1 MKLNKLLALTTGAA
15 LGASVAV
22 FALLTTNRASA
33 EMIAH
38 GNLISDTTGTT
49 ITDTQTGVE
58 YLRFDVL
65 AGLTYAQTVNQV
77 GFGGMYFGW
86 HIASQKEAFAFMNS
100 ALAGSDNAFID
111 NFGQT
116 NESLPLPVYQD
127 GDFGANHTSNKD
139 SFWFLAE
146 EGREVGWAV
155 FTPFSGNNISI
166 NDAWN
171 DIAASDLYAVGGDF
185 LDQPVSW
192 LLVKNKTVPEPTS
205 LALFGVGALGLLAGV
220 RVQSKRKRNA

>member
-1 MKLNKLLALTTGAA
+1 MKLNKLLALTIGAV

-22 FALLTTNRASA
+22 FALLTSRANA
-33 EMIAH
+33 EMITH
-38 GNLISDTTGTT
+38 GNLTSDTTSKT
-49 ITDTQTGVE
+49 IIDTQTGVE

-65 AGLTYAQTVNQV
+65 ADLTYAQTVNQV
-77 GFGGMYFGW
+77 EYGGTYYGW

-100 ALAGSDNAFID
+100 ALVGSGYAFVDNS
-111 NFGQT
+111 GQT
-116 NESLPLPVYQD
+116 NESLPLLAYQD
-127 GDFGANHTSNKD
+127 GDFGANHTSDKD

-155 FTPFSGNNISI
+155 FTPFGGNNISI

-171 DIAASDLYAVGGDF
+171 DIAASDSYATNGDF

-192 LLVKNKTVPEPTS
+192 LLVKNEAVPEPTS
-205 LALFGVGALGLLAGV
+205 LALFGVGALGLAGV
-220 RVQSKRKRNA
+220 RMRSKRKRSA

>member
-1 MKLNKLLALTTGAA
+1 MKLNKLLALIT
-15 LGASVAV
+15 GASVAV
-22 FALLTTNRASA
+22 FAFLASRANA
-33 EMIAH
+33 EMITH

-49 ITDTQTGVE
+49 IINTQTGVE

-65 AGLTYAQTVNQV
+65 ADLTYAQTVNQV
-77 GFGGMYFGW
+77 GFGGTYFGW

-100 ALAGSDNAFID
+100 ALVGSGYAFADNS
-111 NFGQT
+111 GQT
-116 NESLPLPVYQD
+116 NESLPLLAYQD
-127 GDFGANHTSNKD
+127 GDFGANHTSDKD

-155 FTPFSGNNISI
+155 FTPFGGNNISI

-171 DIAASDLYAVGGDF
+171 DIAASDLYAVGGGF

-192 LLVKNKTVPEPTS
+192 LLVKNEAVPEPTS
-205 LALFGVGALGLLAGV
+205 LALFGVGALGLAGMRV
-220 RVQSKRKRNA
+220 RSKRKRNV